1 MQLQEAVQLIQAKF
15 VAETQD
21 KAEGPEIDAYHE
33 AFEKYPVIMEVATY
47 CWADQIVQ
55 QNYEMRKQQA
65 AQQTSAG
72 GENPRDATYSTAARG
87 CV

>member
-21 KAEGPEIDAYHE
+21 KHDGPEIDAYHA

-47 CWADQIVQ
+47 CWSDQIVQ

-65 AQQTSAG
+65 AQQAG
-72 GENPRDATYSTAARG
+72 GDGAPLGSA
-87 CV
+87 

>member
-21 KAEGPEIDAYHE
+21 KAEGPEIDAYHA
-33 AFEKYPVIMEVATY
+33 AFEKYPVVMEVATY

-65 AQQTSAG
+65 AQQAAD
-72 GENPRDATYSTAARG
+72 GEGQPMGNA
-87 CV
+87 

>member
-21 KAEGPEIDAYHE
+21 KGEGPEIDAYHE
-33 AFEKYPVIMEVATY
+33 AFEKYPVVMEVATY

-65 AQQTSAG
+65 AQQAEG
-72 GENPRDATYSTAARG
+72 GGTDGPPLGNA
-87 CV
+87 

>member
-33 AFEKYPVIMEVATY
+33 AFEKYPVVMEVATY

-55 QNYEMRKQQA
+55 QNYEMRKAQA
-65 AQQTSAG
+65 AQQAG
-72 GENPRDATYSTAARG
+72 GEGQPMGNA
-87 CV
+87 

>member
-21 KAEGPEIDAYHE
+21 KAEGPEIDAYHQ

-65 AQQTSAG
+65 AQQATAG
-72 GENPRDATYSTAARG
+72 GNNPPLGNA
-87 CV
+87 

>member
-15 VAETQD
+15 VAETQG
-21 KAEGPEIDAYHE
+21 KSEGPEIDAYYD
-33 AFEKYPVIMEVATY
+33 AVDKYPVLIEVATY

-65 AQQTSAG
+65 AQQAG
-72 GENPRDATYSTAARG
+72 GSDGAPPLGNA
-87 CV
+87 

>member
-21 KAEGPEIDAYHE
+21 KSEGPEIDAYHT

-47 CWADQIVQ
+47 CWSDQIVQ

-65 AQQTSAG
+65 AQQAQAG
-72 GENPRDATYSTAARG
+72 GDGPPLGS
-87 CV
+87 V

>member
-65 AQQTSAG
+65 AQQTAAG
-72 GENPRDATYSTAARG
+72 GENPPLGSA
-87 CV
+87 

>member
-21 KAEGPEIDAYHE
+21 KAEGPEIDAYHQ

-65 AQQTSAG
+65 AQQAAAG
-72 GENPRDATYSTAARG
+72 GDAPPLGNA
-87 CV
+87 

>member
-65 AQQTSAG
+65 AQQTSPG
-72 GENPRDATYSTAARG
+72 GENPPLGSA
-87 CV
+87 

>member
-21 KAEGPEIDAYHE
+21 KAEGPEIDAYHA

-65 AQQTSAG
+65 AQQTG
-72 GENPRDATYSTAARG
+72 GEDGPPLGSA
-87 CV
+87 

>member
-65 AQQTSAG
+65 AQQTASG
-72 GENPRDATYSTAARG
+72 GEAPPQGTA
-87 CV
+87 